1 MNPIYI
7 GYGPKVTPESPPQ
20 AFFTW
25 GVTVEATGTLR
36 GTIQRVDARLKDRT
50 TGLALGNA
58 ARPGPFL
65 NIRDPRIA
73 NQVVDPLLETGR
85 QTFTAYQ
92 QDLGFMGSPATLEIE
107 VAIKDSTGTDWTAAT
122 TALCELFPKPVV
134 RSPVDIMVR
143 QNDPRSGCPLD
154 PVHGYGLLLDIVWDY
169 PAGNPRVDDYTV
181 AVSDGSGKEII
192 WPYYAHTPQ
201 TSWRLVRCDMHVPVG
216 ADHGARVGVSATS
229 QASGQSSGFAVGRF
243 DFQSCREAG
252 TPACQ

>member
-36 GTIQRVDARLKDRT
+36 GTIQRVDARLKDRA

-201 TSWRLVRCDMHVPVG
+201 TSWRFVRCDMHVPVG
-216 ADHGARVGVSATS
+216 ADHAARVGVSGTN
-229 QASGQSSGFAVGRF
+229 QTYGTSGFGVGRF